1 MKELF
6 DYVDTRMEYAQNAT
20 TYHDRDRYFC
30 QAFGA
35 VDFFVRTNPASME
48 DAAIDRWENYR
59 KEFTT
64 LLITAD
70 H

>member
-35 VDFFVRTNPASME
+35 VDFFVRTNPSPVG
-48 DAAIDRWENYR
+48 DAAIAKWDDYWQ
-59 KEFTT
+59 KFQT